1 MPSSRVI
8 VRAVICAL
16 FCWTACKT
24 PKPLGGQLRP
34 EDLVTRDGGVRSN
47 TLGTGDFL
55 EVRVYQEP
63 DLSGVFR
70 VSPEGVIDFPLC
82 GKVRVSELTPSL
94 AADGITACLKQGFVR
109 RPQVTV
115 MVKEFSS
122 KRIFVFGD
130 VAKPGSFSYEEGM
143 TIVAA
148 LSAAGGFNRTASR
161 NGVNVT
167 RLIDGRETRVPVKV
181 EDIINGSEKNFSLQP
196 GDIVFVP
203 EGFL

>member
-1 MPSSRVI
+1 MRHVLI
-8 VRAVICAL
+8 VLAL
-16 FCWTACKT
+16 FLIALGACRT

-34 EDLVTRDGGVRSN
+34 DELSTPDGGIRAN

-55 EVRVYQEP
+55 EVRVYQEA
-63 DLSGVFR
+63 DLSGIYR
-70 VSPEGVIDFPLC
+70 VSPEGVIDYPLC
-82 GKVRVSELTPSL
+82 GKVTVANLTPSL
-94 AADGITACLKQGFVR
+94 AADAITNCLKQGFVR

-115 MVKEFSS
+115 MVKEFNS

-130 VAKPGSFSYEEGM
+130 VSKPGSFPYEEGM

-148 LSAAGGFNRTASR
+148 VSAAGGFNRTAAR
-161 NGVNVT
+161 NGVNIT
-167 RLIDGRETRVPVKV
+167 RLIDGRETRVPVRV
-181 EDIINGSEKNFSLQP
+181 EDIINGSEKNFTLQP

>member
-1 MPSSRVI
+1 MRLISALALVVI
-8 VRAVICAL
+8 TLLVS
-16 FCWTACKT
+16 ACKT
-24 PKPLGGQLRP
+24 PRPLGGQVRADDVALP
-34 EDLVTRDGGVRSN
+34 DGGVGSN

-55 EVRVYQEP
+55 EVRTYQEP

-82 GKVRVSELTPSL
+82 GKVRVASLTPSL
-94 AADGITACLKQGFVR
+94 AADAISGCLRQGYVR

-130 VAKPGSFSYEEGM
+130 VAKPASFPYEEGM
-143 TIVAA
+143 TIVSAV
-148 LSAAGGFNRTASR
+148 SAAGGFNRTAAR

-167 RLIDGRETRVPVKV
+167 RLIEGKETRVPVRV
-181 EDIINGSEKNFSLQP
+181 DDIINGTQRNFTLLP

-203 EGFL
+203 EAIF

>member
-1 MPSSRVI
+1 MRQL
-8 VRAVICAL
+8 L
-16 FCWTACKT
+16 FVLGLLFFAATACRT
-24 PKPLGGQLRP
+24 PRPLGGQLRP
-34 EDLVTRDGGVRSN
+34 EDLPIPDGGVRAN

-63 DLSGVFR
+63 DLSGIFR

-82 GKVRVSELTPSL
+82 GKVRVTDLTPSL
-94 AADGITACLKQGFVR
+94 AADAINSCLKQGFVR

-115 MVKEFSS
+115 MVKEFNS

-130 VAKPGSFSYEEGM
+130 VSKPGSFPYEEGM

-148 LSAAGGFNRTASR
+148 VSAAGGFNRTAAR
-161 NGVNVT
+161 NGVNIT
-167 RLIDGRETRVPVKV
+167 RLIDGRETRVPLRV
-181 EDIINGSEKNFSLQP
+181 EDIINGNEKNFVLQP

>member
-1 MPSSRVI
+1 MRHFV
-8 VRAVICAL
+8 CLLCLGLFAL
-16 FCWTACKT
+16 AACKT
-24 PKPLGGQLRP
+24 PRPLGGQLRP
-34 EDLVTRDGGVRSN
+34 EDLSEPDGGVRAN

-63 DLSGVFR
+63 DLSGMFR

-82 GKVRVSELTPSL
+82 GKVRVAELTPSL
-94 AADGITACLKQGFVR
+94 AADAINGCLKQGFVR

-115 MVKEFSS
+115 MVKEFNS

-130 VAKPGSFSYEEGM
+130 VSKPGSFSYEEGM

-148 LSAAGGFNRTASR
+148 ISAAGGFNRTAAR
-161 NGVNVT
+161 NGVNIT
-167 RLIDGRETRVPVKV
+167 RLIDGRETRVPVRV
-181 EDIINGSEKNFSLQP
+181 DDIINGSEKNFVLQP

>member
-1 MPSSRVI
+1 MRHFTF
-8 VRAVICAL
+8 AICLCLVA
-16 FCWTACKT
+16 ACRT
-24 PKPLGGQLRP
+24 PRPLGGQVRP
-34 EDLVTRDGGVRSN
+34 EDLPPVDGGVRAN

-63 DLSGVFR
+63 DLSGIFR

-82 GKVRVSELTPSL
+82 GKVRVTDLTPSL
-94 AADGITACLKQGFVR
+94 AADAINACLKQGFVR

-115 MVKEFSS
+115 MVKEFNS

-130 VAKPGSFSYEEGM
+130 VSKPGSFPYEEGM

-148 LSAAGGFNRTASR
+148 VSAAGGFNRTAAR
-161 NGVNVT
+161 NGVNIT
-167 RLIDGRETRVPVKV
+167 RLIDSRETRVPLRV
-181 EDIINGSEKNFSLQP
+181 EDIINGNEKNFVLQP

>member
-1 MPSSRVI
+1 MRHFTL
-8 VRAVICAL
+8 VICLGLVA
-16 FCWTACKT
+16 FAACRT
-24 PKPLGGQLRP
+24 PKPLGGQVRP
-34 EDLVTRDGGVRSN
+34 EDLPAVDGGVRAN

-63 DLSGVFR
+63 DLSGIFR

-82 GKVRVSELTPSL
+82 GKVRVTDLTPSL
-94 AADGITACLKQGFVR
+94 AADAINGCLKQGFVR

-115 MVKEFSS
+115 MVKEFNS

-130 VAKPGSFSYEEGM
+130 VSKPGSFPYEEGM

-148 LSAAGGFNRTASR
+148 VSAAGGFNRTAAR
-161 NGVNVT
+161 NGVNIT
-167 RLIDGRETRVPVKV
+167 RLIDGRETRVPLRV
-181 EDIINGSEKNFSLQP
+181 EDIINGNEKNFVLQP

>member
-1 MPSSRVI
+1 MRHLTFVTCLCL
-8 VRAVICAL
+8 VAVA
-16 FCWTACKT
+16 ACRT
-24 PKPLGGQLRP
+24 PKPLGGQVRP
-34 EDLVTRDGGVRSN
+34 EDLPAVDGGVRAN

-63 DLSGVFR
+63 DLSGIFR

-82 GKVRVSELTPSL
+82 GKVRVTDLTPSL
-94 AADGITACLKQGFVR
+94 AADAINSCLKQGFVR

-115 MVKEFSS
+115 MVKEFNS

-130 VAKPGSFSYEEGM
+130 VSKPGSFPYEEGM

-148 LSAAGGFNRTASR
+148 VSAAGGFNRTAAR
-161 NGVNVT
+161 NGVNIT
-167 RLIDGRETRVPVKV
+167 RLIDGRETRVPLRV
-181 EDIINGSEKNFSLQP
+181 EDIINGNEKNFVLQP

>member
-1 MPSSRVI
+1 MRHFGL
-8 VRAVICAL
+8 VICLGLLAI
-16 FCWTACKT
+16 TACRT
-24 PKPLGGQLRP
+24 PKPLGGQVRP
-34 EDLVTRDGGVRSN
+34 EDLPAVDGGIRAN

-63 DLSGVFR
+63 DLSGIFR

-82 GKVRVSELTPSL
+82 GKVRVTDLTPSL
-94 AADGITACLKQGFVR
+94 AADAINSCLKQGFVR

-115 MVKEFSS
+115 MVKEFNS

-130 VAKPGSFSYEEGM
+130 VSKPGSFPYEEGM

-148 LSAAGGFNRTASR
+148 VSAAGGFNRTAAR
-161 NGVNVT
+161 NGVNIT
-167 RLIDGRETRVPVKV
+167 RLIDGRETRVPLRV
-181 EDIINGSEKNFSLQP
+181 EDIINGNEKNFVLQP

>member
-1 MPSSRVI
+1 MRHL
-8 VRAVICAL
+8 AL
-16 FCWTACKT
+16 VSCLGLGALAACRT
-24 PKPLGGQLRP
+24 PRPLGGQVRP
-34 EDLVTRDGGVRSN
+34 EDLPAIDGGVRAN

-63 DLSGVFR
+63 DLSGIFR

-82 GKVRVSELTPSL
+82 GKVRVTDLTPSL
-94 AADGITACLKQGFVR
+94 AADAINSCLKQGFVR

-115 MVKEFSS
+115 MVKEFNS

-130 VAKPGSFSYEEGM
+130 VSKPGSFPYEEGM

-148 LSAAGGFNRTASR
+148 VSAAGGFNRTAAR
-161 NGVNVT
+161 NGVNIT
-167 RLIDGRETRVPVKV
+167 RLIDGRETRVPLRV
-181 EDIINGSEKNFSLQP
+181 EDIINGNEKNFVLQP